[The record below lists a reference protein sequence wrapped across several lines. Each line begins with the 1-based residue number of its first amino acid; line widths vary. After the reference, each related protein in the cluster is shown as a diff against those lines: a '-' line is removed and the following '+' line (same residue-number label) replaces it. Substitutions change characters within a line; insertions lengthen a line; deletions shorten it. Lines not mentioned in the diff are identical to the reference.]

1 MNTRI
6 KICGFTRPDDAVAA
20 AALGIDAI
28 GLVFYAPSP
37 RCVTIAQAQAIIAAL
52 PPFVSVVALFVNPT
66 MQDVQQVL
74 AACAIDVLQFHG
86 EESPAFC
93 RSFQRP
99 YLKAVRV
106 RPGMDL
112 CAYAANYADAR
123 GLLTDAF
130 VEGAHGGTGAVFDW
144 TLIPPALPL
153 PLILSGG
160 LDAANVADAVAR
172 VRPAAVDV
180 SSGVEAGKGIKD
192 PARVAAFVAA
202 VRQGEISI
210 VQGADPAL

>member
-1 MNTRI
+1 MTVRT
-6 KICGFTRPDDAVAA
+6 KVCGFTRPQDAAAA
-20 AALGIDAI
+20 AALGVDAI

-37 RCVTIAQAQAIIAAL
+37 RNVTVAQAQAIIASL
-52 PPFVSVVALFVNPT
+52 PPFVTVVALFVNPSEHE
-66 MQDVQQVL
+66 VQQVL
-74 AACAIDVLQFHG
+74 ADCAIDVLQFHG

-112 CAYAANYADAR
+112 AAYAANYSDAR

-144 TLIPPALPL
+144 TLIPDKLPL

-192 PARVAAFVAA
+192 PVRVAAFVAA

-210 VQGADPAL
+210 VQGADLAL

>member
-1 MNTRI
+1 MTVRT
-6 KICGFTRPDDAVAA
+6 KVCGFTRPQDAVAA
-20 AALGIDAI
+20 AALGVDAI

-37 RCVTIAQAQAIIAAL
+37 RHVTIAQAQAIIAAL

-66 MQDVQQVL
+66 VDDVQQVL
-74 AACAIDVLQFHG
+74 AACAIDILQFHG
-86 EESPAFC
+86 EETPAFC

-112 CAYAANYADAR
+112 AAYAANYHDAR

-144 TLIPPALPL
+144 TLIPPSLPL

-160 LDAANVADAVAR
+160 LDAANVADAVRR
-172 VRPAAVDV
+172 VKPSAVDV
-180 SSGVEAGKGIKD
+180 SSGVEAGKGIKH
-192 PARVAAFVAA
+192 PERVAAFLAA
-202 VRQGEISI
+202 VREGQHSMAPDMGL
-210 VQGADPAL
+210 AP

>member
-1 MNTRI
+1 MSIRI
-6 KICGFTRPDDAVAA
+6 KICGFTRPEDAVAA

-28 GLVFYAPSP
+28 GLVFYGPSP
-37 RCVTIAQAQAIIAAL
+37 RCVSIAQAQAIIAAL

-66 MQDVQQVL
+66 VQEVQKVL
-74 AACAIDVLQFHG
+74 ATCAIDVLQFHG

-112 CAYAANYADAR
+112 HAYAANYADAR

-160 LDAANVADAVAR
+160 LDAANVTDAVAR
-172 VRPAAVDV
+172 VKPAAVDV

-210 VQGADPAL
+210 VQGADPVL